1 MEITVSRS
9 SLYGKL
15 AGSLFQS
22 LESATT
28 FCKLRSNPYVEL
40 IHWVHQL
47 IQQPDNDIHYVL
59 RHYRISTSDVEK
71 SLLRQLDLLPAGAS
85 AISDFSHHIDLSIE
99 KAWMLASI
107 RYGDNKIRSG
117 WLLLAWLTTPDLYRV
132 LGNICAPLAGIP
144 ASELPEVL
152 PSLIESSPET
162 LELSRDGS
170 GLPSATPVRA
180 ARRLLVRFRMESQ
193 RWQNIVRI

>member
-1 MEITVSRS
+1 MGITVSRS
-9 SLYGKL
+9 ALYGKL

-40 IHWVHQL
+40 THWVHQL
-47 IQQPDNDIHYVL
+47 IQQPDNDIHHVL
-59 RHYRISTSDVEK
+59 RHYRIAASDVEK

-99 KAWMLASI
+99 KAWLLASI

-117 WLLLAWLTTPDLYRV
+117 WLLLAWLTTPELYRV

-170 GLPSATPVRA
+170 GLPSATPG
-180 ARRLLVRFRMESQ
+180 ESSQ
-193 RWQNIVRI
+193 ALAG